1 MKPKNI
7 RSAPI
12 FTSILL
18 CSSILTGCADTI
30 ESTALS
36 ENTTTSIE
44 ETSETTTEATTS
56 ETTETSETTTYPT
69 EDVPDEVLEQI
80 QIIYDNYDVW
90 KLQTET
96 DTDLSEADGLS
107 SPLYAVTDL
116 DNDGMLEIMKTGFA
130 GSGVYSRNIFY
141 EVTED
146 GELELL
152 NEEFGGD
159 LGGPDLWNHDAY
171 SYYTDE
177 DGTRWYLTQD
187 YCQSGVSYW
196 QFEYSCLSVAD
207 GYTYVPYCYEEFSAT
222 YDEESDSCIEEFNF
236 YDGDRNEITEDEFDQ
251 IMAEY
256 ADIVEGES
264 AIGWIPAKPDGEML
278 MPSMYTL
285 IDSYRTFE
293 GL

>member
-80 QIIYDNYDVW
+80 QIIYDNYDIW

-107 SPLYAVTDL
+107 SPRYAVTDL

-152 NEEFGGD
+152 NEEF
-159 LGGPDLWNHDAY
+159 LGGFGRPGPLE
-171 SYYTDE
+171 S
-177 DGTRWYLTQD
+177 R
-187 YCQSGVSYW
+187 
-196 QFEYSCLSVAD
+196 CLQLLYRRRRHQMV
-207 GYTYVPYCYEEFSAT
+207 
-222 YDEESDSCIEEFNF
+222 SDSRLLSERRFIL
-236 YDGDRNEITEDEFDQ
+236 
-251 IMAEY
+251 
-256 ADIVEGES
+256 
-264 AIGWIPAKPDGEML
+264 AIRVFLPFCRRRI
-278 MPSMYTL
+278 YVRTL
-285 IDSYRTFE
+285 
-293 GL
+293 LL

>member
-18 CSSILTGCADTI
+18 CSSILTGCAREADIT
-30 ESTALS
+30 TLS
-36 ENTTTSIE
+36 ESSATVGS
-44 ETSETTTEATTS
+44 TSETTTIT
-56 ETTETSETTTYPT
+56 TTEETTTSSV

-152 NEEFGGD
+152 NEEFWGD

-171 SYYTDE
+171 RYYTDE

-236 YDGDRNEITEDEFDQ
+236 YDGDRNEITEEEFDQ
-251 IMAEY
+251 ITAEY
-256 ADIVEGES
+256 EDMAEGES
-264 AIGWIPAKPDGEML
+264 VIGWIPAKSGDEL
-278 MPSMYTL
+278 VMPSMYNL

>member
-18 CSSILTGCADTI
+18 CSSILTGCAREADIT
-30 ESTALS
+30 TLS
-36 ENTTTSIE
+36 ESSATVGS
-44 ETSETTTEATTS
+44 TSETTTIT
-56 ETTETSETTTYPT
+56 TTEETTTSST
-69 EDVPDEVLEQI
+69 ESVPDEILEQL

-90 KLQTET
+90 KLQPVNYDYT
-96 DTDLSEADGLS
+96 DFSEEDAWGD
-107 SPLYAVTDL
+107 PRYAVTDL
-116 DNDGMLEIMKTGFA
+116 DNDGMLEIMKTGYA

-146 GELELL
+146 GDLELL
-152 NEEFGGD
+152 NEDFWAEW
-159 LGGPDLWNHDAY
+159 GGPDLWNHDAY
-171 SYYTDE
+171 SYYTDK

-256 ADIVEGES
+256 ADTVEGES